1 MRTILLSILLLGSV
15 EVLAQ
20 ALSIR
25 LEKQSL
31 PFAIGVQSFA
41 VASYDQYLL
50 IVGGRTEGLHKR
62 RPFESFANAG
72 SNRELIL
79 FDRSKLQS
87 VHFDVN
93 ILDYPY
99 RDQFQSTNMAFWQD
113 GDRLI
118 LAGGYG
124 YGPVT
129 GRHTT
134 YPFLS
139 VIDIPCLIDKL
150 LRGDIPG
157 ACMRSIE
164 DPRMAITG
172 GQLARLDDGRYYL
185 VGGQYFD
192 GLYNPMGPTHGPGF
206 TQAYSNEIRRFFLR
220 ENADSLYIEDY
231 EVWHD
236 ELNLHRRDY
245 NLSLVKKPSG
255 GLALIAFSGV
265 FRHMED
271 LPFLNAVVIDS
282 SGYRVDNDF
291 VQRFSHY
298 HSARV
303 SLFDKRSN
311 AAMVVFLGGLAQ
323 FRPGPGGSIVE
334 DTEVPFV
341 NTISAVSYDDSQ
353 RLTEWL
359 LPDTMPGLL
368 GTGAEFVPNSTLT
381 DTNGI
386 IDISDWAD
394 HREYLLGYMIGG
406 IRSTTPNSF
415 FLDGDYTDANPD
427 IYAVYGKKT
436 STAVRQ
442 AHSPDNSLKI
452 KAWPV
457 PANRELH
464 VEIEVPQAG
473 PVYFYLLNDQ
483 GVIVHDW
490 QSRATVPGRQNTS
503 LSLPRL
509 PTGQYWLSV
518 GDRQYLRQI
527 PVQIAGN

>member
-1 MRTILLSILLLGSV
+1 RCAAMDRHSARRSIRHHRARPAEFFEQQTHGAKLGCPARPRRPPRRGVPTAPAGRQADFLDQQKSVSPAVALPTGRPVQRHHTRHHATRLPAAPAPAGLSVQQGAAITGLLCAGSQKLFTKKQNLTKIGTMRTILLSILLLGSV
-15 EVLAQ
+15 EVQAQ

-139 VIDIPCLIDKL
+139 VIDVPCLIDKL
-150 LRGDIPG
+150 RRGDIPD
-157 ACMRSIE
+157 ACMRSLE

-220 ENADSLYIEDY
+220 ENAD
-231 EVWHD
+231 
-236 ELNLHRRDY
+236 
-245 NLSLVKKPSG
+245 
-255 GLALIAFSGV
+255 
-265 FRHMED
+265 
-271 LPFLNAVVIDS
+271 
-282 SGYRVDNDF
+282 
-291 VQRFSHY
+291 
-298 HSARV
+298 
-303 SLFDKRSN
+303 
-311 AAMVVFLGGLAQ
+311 
-323 FRPGPGGSIVE
+323 
-334 DTEVPFV
+334 
-341 NTISAVSYDDSQ
+341 
-353 RLTEWL
+353 
-359 LPDTMPGLL
+359 
-368 GTGAEFVPNSTLT
+368 
-381 DTNGI
+381 
-386 IDISDWAD
+386 
-394 HREYLLGYMIGG
+394 
-406 IRSTTPNSF
+406 
-415 FLDGDYTDANPD
+415 
-427 IYAVYGKKT
+427 
-436 STAVRQ
+436 
-442 AHSPDNSLKI
+442 
-452 KAWPV
+452 
-457 PANRELH
+457 
-464 VEIEVPQAG
+464 
-473 PVYFYLLNDQ
+473 
-483 GVIVHDW
+483 
-490 QSRATVPGRQNTS
+490 
-503 LSLPRL
+503 
-509 PTGQYWLSV
+509 
-518 GDRQYLRQI
+518 
-527 PVQIAGN
+527 